1 MINDE
6 RDLHDENYNF
16 GILLVITILDDLT
29 LERKCISNLK
39 VLPSLYGSIKINLI

>member
-6 RDLHDENYNF
+6 RDLHDDNYNF

-39 VLPSLYGSIKINLI
+39 VLPSL